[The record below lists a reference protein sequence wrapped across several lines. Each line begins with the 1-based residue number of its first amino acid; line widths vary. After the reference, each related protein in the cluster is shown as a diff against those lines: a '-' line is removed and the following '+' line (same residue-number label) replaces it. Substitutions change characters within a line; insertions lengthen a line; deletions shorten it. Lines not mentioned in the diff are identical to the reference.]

1 MSDPYTDKQTD
12 TNTQNML
19 HYNLQRE
26 ISYYKKLADEV
37 AGYNIRID
45 SQISLLKRGLHQ
57 KQNGF
62 TILSSLHDVF
72 GHHINT
78 DELLNETLKLINTTL
93 KMDRSIIVWTKDG
106 SPTMFEP
113 KWSLGYISNEEESIK
128 SSALDLSELLKTDVK
143 SILVN
148 KETVS
153 NEMIEAIRNQWK
165 LNFFIAVPIRND
177 GQVSGWMLAGREKEA
192 WPFYPPLNNGDRE
205 TLFAIASFMEAALA
219 NARLYFSLEK
229 ANKELEAY
237 NQELEKRVAERTRD
251 LEMRNHDLA
260 IEKKRSDDLLLN
272 ILPAET
278 AEELKKYGSSKA
290 RHFDEATVMFT
301 DFVNFTLLASIISP
315 AQLVS
320 ELDHCFRHFDEII
333 TRNGLEKIK
342 TIGDAHMSVGGITG
356 NGSIAANVIQA
367 GIEIRDFVTEYS
379 KTKPPELQK
388 FFNVRVGIHTG
399 IVVAGIVGLKKFSY
413 DIWGDTV
420 NMAARMQSSSQPG
433 KVNVSET
440 TYELAKDDFD
450 FESRGKIAAKNKGEV
465 LMFFA
470 ENK

>member
-1 MSDPYTDKQTD
+1 MIDSTNNKQPD
-12 TNTQNML
+12 DDSRSML
-19 HYNLQRE
+19 ENDLNRE
-26 ISYYKKLADEV
+26 IIYYKKLADEV

-45 SQISLLKRGLHQ
+45 SQISLLKRGLLQ

-78 DELLNETLKLINTTL
+78 DDLLNETLKLINTTL
-93 KMDRSIIVWTKDG
+93 KMDRSIIVWILDG
-106 SPTMFEP
+106 SSVMYKP
-113 KWSLGYISNEEESIK
+113 KWSLGFDSEEEDSIYEK
-128 SSALDLSELLKTDVK
+128 DLDLSDLLTTDMK

-153 NEMIEAIRNQWK
+153 NKMIETIRKFWK
-165 LNFFIAVPIRND
+165 LNYFIAVPIRND
-177 GQVSGWMLAGREKEA
+177 GQVSAWMLTGREKEA

-205 TLFAIASFMEAALA
+205 TLFAIASFMEAVLA

-237 NQELEKRVAERTRD
+237 NHELEMRVAERTRD
-251 LEMRNHDLA
+251 LEIRNRDLA

-290 RHFDEATVMFT
+290 RHFDQATVMFT

-315 AQLVS
+315 AELVS
-320 ELDHCFRHFDEII
+320 ELDYCFRHFDEII
-333 TRNGLEKIK
+333 TKNGLEKIK

-356 NGSIAANVIQA
+356 NGSIASNVIKA

-379 KTKPPELQK
+379 KTKTPELRS

-420 NMAARMQSSSQPG
+420 NMAARMQSSSLPG

-440 TYELAKDDFD
+440 TYNLAKHDFK
-450 FESRGKIAAKNKGEV
+450 FESRGKISAKNKGEV

-470 ENK
+470 EMN